1 VGGCHPVGRRVVLHW
16 RQTFRFRYE
25 RLNQSLPDAAF
36 QPPVEPGAELKSSDW
51 FERKLGPDDKRF
63 LTIKDGADGQM
74 SGRLGVTGPG
84 GTTSSGLN

>member
-1 VGGCHPVGRRVVLHW
+1 VVHYG
-16 RQTFRFRYE
+16 TFGYEIFRFHYDN
-25 RLNQSLPDAAF
+25 LHQPLPDATF
-36 QPPVEPGAELKSSDW
+36 QPPIKPGAELKSSDW

-74 SGRLGVTGPG
+74 SGRLGVSGPG